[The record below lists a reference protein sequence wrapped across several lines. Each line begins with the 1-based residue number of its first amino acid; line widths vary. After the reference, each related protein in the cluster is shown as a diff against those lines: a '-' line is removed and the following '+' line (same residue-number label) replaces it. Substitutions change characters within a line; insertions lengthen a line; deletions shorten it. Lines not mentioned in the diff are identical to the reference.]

1 MRVLDTHAWMLAEAV
16 DLLENADRLQQQFFR
31 IRQGRGRPTWEPPV
45 DLVAKGRQL
54 ALLVALPGVTA
65 ERFEVQVEGQ
75 AVIVRGERAV
85 GAGIG
90 PGAILRLEIPYG
102 HFERRIVLPAG
113 DYQLVEMHLEHG
125 CLRITL
131 ELEP

>member
-1 MRVLDTHAWMLAEAV
+1 MRVLDSHAWMLAEAV
-16 DLLENADRLQQQFFR
+16 DVLENAARLQQQFFR
-31 IRQGRGRPTWEPPV
+31 IRPGRSGPSWEPPV
-45 DLVAKGRQL
+45 DLIDTGRQL
-54 ALLVALPGVTA
+54 ALLVALPGVPA
-65 ERFEVQVEGQ
+65 DRFEVLVEGQ
-75 AVIVRGERAV
+75 TVVVRGARSV

-90 PGAILRLEIPYG
+90 DGAILRLEIPYG

-113 DYQLVEMHLEHG
+113 DYQLVDMQLEHG